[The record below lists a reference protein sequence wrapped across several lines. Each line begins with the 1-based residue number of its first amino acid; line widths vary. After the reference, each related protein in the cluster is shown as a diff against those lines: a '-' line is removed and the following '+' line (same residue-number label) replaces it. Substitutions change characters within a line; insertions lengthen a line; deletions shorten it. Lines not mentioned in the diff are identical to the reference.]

1 MLVNFNMIFDEVR
14 GASRSHSTS
23 SGEDLQR
30 RNSQKDI
37 KIINNLSVVRVQV
50 GLNIKKMKK
59 KYVILFAFF
68 LATMFTNCR
77 KAALISTEKCL
88 DRIEGVSEAAQL
100 YASDP
105 TVNNCKKYLD
115 ALKKYIDSDACFGN
129 ILFDQYGQTL
139 QELEDAE
146 CE

>member
-105 TVNNCKKYLD
+105 TVNNCKK
-115 ALKKYIDSDACFGN
+115 
-129 ILFDQYGQTL
+129 
-139 QELEDAE
+139 
-146 CE
+146 